1 MAAGWRCTT
10 LRPLLL
16 LLHLPPWR
24 TSLPHLAAAAACH
37 PCLLRLP
44 AALTCSMFSTL
55 RPCARSLSMAAA
67 LTVSL
72 VCEESMRE
80 TRVWYSMSAVPPS
93 SDSASDPIVSTTAVR
108 SARSSTIR
116 SYVALQ
122 PAGGSSSGEAAAFEA
137 ARGEGFALLLA
148 AALGLAMPFE
158 ESATFLA
165 FGLAT
170 AFEESLSGV
179 AAVEAAF
186 LPASVAFMQSGRARR
201 VATIKAR
208 GWVSERER
216 ARIGAATR
224 MRQVASS
231 SHVIFG
237 KLQTAHGSRVAH
249 SVHEE
254 RTDPER
260 RACNPFGEQTEGQTR
275 QQSLT
280 MPALGTA
287 VAERVVGDYQAPR
300 AGRTLHAVLLLR
312 RHDRARALA
321 EGDGAARGAHHRLA
335 P

>member
-1 MAAGWRCTT
+1 MGEAQRSDHCCCCWYT
-10 LRPLLL
+10 
-16 LLHLPPWR
+16 
-24 TSLPHLAAAAACH
+24 
-37 PCLLRLP
+37 RLP
-44 AALTCSMFSTL
+44 ATPPCHASLLQLPEALTCSMFSTL

-72 VCEESMRE
+72 VCEESMRD

-93 SDSASDPIVSTTAVR
+93 SESASEPIVSTTAVR

-137 ARGEGFALLLA
+137 AGAEGFALLLT

-158 ESATFLA
+158 DSAAFLAAA

-179 AAVEAAF
+179 VTAALEAAS

-216 ARIGAATR
+216 AVRIGAPKR
-224 MRQVASS
+224 MRAPTRNRRSYVSTPG
-231 SHVIFG
+231 V
-237 KLQTAHGSRVAH
+237 QTADHFADVDLS
-249 SVHEE
+249 SK
-254 RTDPER
+254 
-260 RACNPFGEQTEGQTR
+260 
-275 QQSLT
+275 
-280 MPALGTA
+280 
-287 VAERVVGDYQAPR
+287 
-300 AGRTLHAVLLLR
+300 
-312 RHDRARALA
+312 
-321 EGDGAARGAHHRLA
+321 
-335 P
+335 